1 MGGCCSSS
9 QKFQLHGT
17 PIYNYCPPA
26 LEEHEST
33 TTPLETSPFSTRLL
47 IDVNLDTSTP
57 DTYRSPPTPI
67 PFDVVLGIPQS
78 TNMRSNDQ
86 AFDDLLNQK
95 PTPPVKVKIFDHV
108 AAEEGNTAPIL
119 ESPNKAEVGFQTSKC
134 LDCSTTDE
142 EDVCPTCFEEYDA
155 ENPRIVTKCEHQ
167 FHLSCI
173 LEWMERSNTCPICS
187 QVFFFCRFLIVCSIL
202 DRCATQSSTLS
213 ALVFLGLALPTNM
226 NPSWLCFIVRN
237 GAL

>member
-17 PIYNYCPPA
+17 PVYNYCPPA

-33 TTPLETSPFSTRLL
+33 TLRESSFSTRLL
-47 IDVNLDTSTP
+47 IDVNLDTSIP

-78 TNMRSNDQ
+78 TNMASDDQ
-86 AFDDLLNQK
+86 AYQK
-95 PTPPVKVKIFDHV
+95 PTLVKVKIFDHV
-108 AAEEGNTAPIL
+108 AEGNTPIV
-119 ESPNKAEVGFQTSKC
+119 ESPKKVEVGIQTSKSP
-134 LDCSTTDE
+134 DCSTMEE
-142 EDVCPTCFEEYDA
+142 EDVCPTCFEEYDT
-155 ENPRIVTKCEHQ
+155 ENPRIVTKCNHQ

-187 QVFFFCRFLIVCSIL
+187 QEMHFE
-202 DRCATQSSTLS
+202 
-213 ALVFLGLALPTNM
+213 AL
-226 NPSWLCFIVRN
+226 
-237 GAL
+237 